1 MRKRSGKHR
10 SVPPRERVIGI
21 WRLLFPQLWN
31 PVADFLFMGVFL
43 CTVCRVCVG
52 VGGGA
57 KLTSFQSSVDEI
69 SELSH

>member
-1 MRKRSGKHR
+1 MKKRSGKHR

-21 WRLLFPQLWN
+21 RRLLFPQLWN
-31 PVADFLFMGVFL
+31 SVADFLFMGVFL
-43 CTVCRVCVG
+43 CTVCRV
-52 VGGGA
+52 GGGGGLP